1 MRSKLNLPRSLLY
14 LFLVGFY
21 SIAGGQESEN
31 LSPELDTV
39 FHHNLRV
46 FLDPNVRQINVE
58 NVITI
63 PENYEASSLRFELN
77 SDLTITD
84 ASVDV
89 SRLANLG
96 SNSIDASD
104 TTGTADASTSIY
116 SIENNSR
123 SRQIRIVYDGSIYDL
138 AEQDSE
144 EYAQSFSE
152 TTGII
157 DELGVYLNYASAW
170 VPLFGD
176 SLITFE
182 MEVEFADTASQ
193 WKAVSQG
200 DRNGENGWRSDDPME
215 EIYLIAAEFTEYSVQ
230 ADDIEVLAY
239 LRTPDS
245 NLATK
250 YMDAT
255 ERYLNLYEPL
265 LGEYP
270 FSKFAL
276 VENFWETGYGMPSF
290 TLLGEQ
296 IIRFPFILESSYPH
310 EILHNWWG
318 NSVYP
323 DYASGNWSE
332 GLTAYLAD
340 HLFRAINGTGH
351 EYRKEMLARYKNYV
365 SEASDFPLTEFTS
378 RNSAASQAVG
388 YGKTLMLWHMLRSEL
403 GDDLFVQ
410 GLRML
415 YSEYKYKR
423 TSFSDIERLFSSISG
438 IDLSLFFDQ
447 WVNRAGAPELSI
459 SVEEANSNR
468 ARIIFAQTHFDDPYF
483 LKVPVA
489 IFYKDEEE
497 PQLFDVDLS
506 QKLEGFFVENY
517 DRLEAVLVDPY
528 FDVFRQLDREETPPT
543 VGELFGSSR
552 IVFILPDDNRQHW
565 VRLAEEFGGR
575 SDFEIM
581 YADSI
586 KSLPED
592 RSVWVLGSDNPF
604 RDEIFSAT
612 SLYGVTNID
621 DGIRIAGGEVEH
633 ENRSTV
639 IIGRH
644 PSNAELAVG
653 WIHVDEMIAMPGMI
667 EKLPH
672 YGKYSYLSFT
682 GSEPTNDVKGVWSS
696 PDSPMQWVKDGSDF
710 SIDPA
715 TLPTQKTLTNL
726 PPKYLPDRLSRHVN
740 ELTDEEMQ
748 GRGIGTS
755 GIGKAADYIT
765 EQFRGAGLEPINGSY
780 QQKWVQ
786 SVLGSEKI
794 ELTNVV
800 GIIRG
805 VNEDIK
811 ANPVIIGAHYDHIGV
826 DENGILYPG
835 ADDNAS
841 GISILIEVA
850 AKLSRAYT
858 PQRPIMFV
866 AFSGEESGMLGSQHL
881 IDNPL
886 EGFASEDYFAMIN
899 LDAVGRLEGKTLQIF
914 GTESAYEWPFIAQ
927 GIGFTIGVQ
936 AEFLA
941 ETIASG
947 DHVSFLNAGIPA
959 IHLFSGIHLDFHEP
973 SDTANKLDF
982 LGMSDI
988 ALWLEEAAAYLGDRA
1003 DPLRVNLENAK
1014 QIEVQSQ
1021 PSERSASLGTVPD
1034 FAYSGEGVRISGVTP
1049 DGAADEAG
1057 LKAQDILL
1065 NYNGEEIEDMQSY
1078 SNFLRQSA
1086 PGETIAIDIRR
1097 DGEMISIEAT
1107 LKAR

>member
-1 MRSKLNLPRSLLY
+1 MNLQRSLLY
-14 LFLVGFY
+14 VFFVGLY
-21 SIAGGQESEN
+21 SIAGAQESKN
-31 LSPELDTV
+31 LRSEPDSV
-39 FHHNLRV
+39 FHHNLKV
-46 FLDPNVRQINVE
+46 FLDPKSRQINVE
-58 NVITI
+58 DIITI
-63 PENYEASSLRFELN
+63 PDSYRTNVQQFVLN
-77 SDLTITD
+77 SALTITD

-89 SRLANLG
+89 SRLSNLG
-96 SNSIDASD
+96 SGSSD
-104 TTGTADASTSIY
+104 GDDTVGVLGASTSTY
-116 SIENNSR
+116 SIRGNTR
-123 SRQIRIVYDGSIYDL
+123 SRQIRVAYNGSIYDL
-138 AEQDSE
+138 AEQNSE

-152 TTGII
+152 TSGII
-157 DELGVYLNYASAW
+157 DELGVYLNYASVW

-176 SLITFE
+176 SFITFE
-182 MEVEFADTASQ
+182 MEVEFADNASQ
-193 WKAVSQG
+193 WIAVSQG
-200 DRNGENGWRSDDPME
+200 DRNGENGWKSDDPME

-239 LRTPDS
+239 LRTPDP

-365 SEASDFPLTEFTS
+365 SDASDFPLTEFTS
-378 RNSAASQAVG
+378 RNSAASQAIG
-388 YGKTLMLWHMLRSEL
+388 YGKTLMLWHMLRLEL
-403 GDDLFVQ
+403 GDELFIQ
-410 GLRML
+410 GLRAL

-423 TSFSDIERLFSSISG
+423 TSFADIEKLFSSVSG
-438 IDLSLFFDQ
+438 KDLSLFFSQ
-447 WVNRAGAPELSI
+447 WVNRVGAPELSI
-459 SVEEANSNR
+459 SVEEATSNR
-468 ARIIFAQTHFDDPYF
+468 ARITFAQTHFDDPYF

-489 IFYKDEEE
+489 IFYEGEEE

-517 DRLEAVLVDPY
+517 DRMQAVLVDPY

-552 IVFILPDDNRQHW
+552 IAFILPDDNRQHW

-575 SDFEIM
+575 SDFEIL
-581 YADSI
+581 YADDI
-586 KSLPED
+586 QSLPED

-604 RDEIFSAT
+604 QGEIFSAT
-612 SLYGVTNID
+612 NLYGVANID
-621 DGIRIAGGEVEH
+621 DGIQIAGGEVEY

-644 PSNAELAVG
+644 PSDSELAVG
-653 WIHVDEMIAMPGMI
+653 WIHVDNMIAMPGMI

-696 PDSPMQWVKDGSDF
+696 PNSPMQWVKDGSSF
-710 SIDPA
+710 GVDPES
-715 TLPTQKTLTNL
+715 LPAQNTLTTL
-726 PPKYLPDRLSRHVN
+726 PPKYLPERLSRHVT
-740 ELTDEEMQ
+740 ELTSEKMQ
-748 GRGIGTS
+748 GRAIGSTGIE
-755 GIGKAADYIT
+755 KAATYIS
-765 EQFRGAGLEPINGSY
+765 EQFRMAGLEPINGSY
-780 QQKWVQ
+780 LQKWFQ
-786 SVLGSEKI
+786 EIEGSENI

-805 VNEDIK
+805 VNKEVEGQ
-811 ANPVIIGAHYDHIGV
+811 PVIIGAHYDHIGI
-826 DENGILYPG
+826 DESGVLHPG

-858 PQRPIMFV
+858 PQRPIIFI
-866 AFSGEESGMLGSQHL
+866 AFSGEESGLLGSRYL
-881 IDNPL
+881 IDNSL
-886 EGFASEDYFAMIN
+886 EGFASEDYFAMVN
-899 LDAVGRLEGKTLQIF
+899 LDSVGRLDGKDLQIF
-914 GTESAYEWPFIAQ
+914 GSESAYEWPFIAQ

-936 AEFLA
+936 SEFLT

-959 IHLFSGIHLDFHEP
+959 IHLFSGMHLDFHQP
-973 SDTANKLDF
+973 SDTLDKLD
-982 LGMSDI
+982 LVGMSNV
-988 ALWLEEAAAYLGDRA
+988 ALWVEEASAYLGDRT
-1003 DPLRVNLENAK
+1003 DPLRVNLENAR
-1014 QIEVQSQ
+1014 QVEVQTQ
-1021 PSERSASLGTVPD
+1021 TSERSASLGTVPD

-1049 DGAADEAG
+1049 GGAAEEAG
-1057 LKAQDILL
+1057 LQALDVLL
-1065 NYNGEEIEDMQSY
+1065 NYDGETIEDMQSY
-1078 SNFLRQSA
+1078 SNLLRESE
-1086 PGETIAIDIRR
+1086 PGDTIAIDVLR
-1097 DGEMISIEAT
+1097 DGQTISIEAT

>member
-1 MRSKLNLPRSLLY
+1 MNLQRSLLY
-14 LFLVGFY
+14 ILFVGLF
-21 SIAGGQESEN
+21 SIAGAQESEN
-31 LSPELDTV
+31 LTSEPDSV
-39 FHHNLRV
+39 FHHNLKI
-46 FLDPNVRQINVE
+46 FLDPKSRLISVE
-58 NVITI
+58 DTITI
-63 PENYEASSLRFELN
+63 PESYRTSVQQFVLN
-77 SDLTITD
+77 SALTITD

-89 SRLANLG
+89 SRLSNLG
-96 SNSIDASD
+96 SNSPDGDNTI
-104 TTGTADASTSIY
+104 GGLGASTSTY
-116 SIENNSR
+116 SIRGNTR
-123 SRQIRIVYDGSIYDL
+123 SRQIRVAYNGSIYDL
-138 AEQDSE
+138 AEQNSE

-152 TTGII
+152 TSGII
-157 DELGVYLNYASAW
+157 DELGVYLNYASVW

-176 SLITFE
+176 SFITFE
-182 MEVEFADTASQ
+182 MEVEFADNASQ
-193 WKAVSQG
+193 WIAVSQG
-200 DRNGENGWRSDDPME
+200 DRNGENGWKSNDPME

-230 ADDIEVLAY
+230 ADDVEVLAY
-239 LRTPDS
+239 LRTPDI

-365 SEASDFPLTEFTS
+365 SDASDFPLTEFTS
-378 RNSAASQAVG
+378 RNSAASQAIG

-403 GDDLFVQ
+403 GDELFIQ
-410 GLRML
+410 GLRTL

-423 TSFSDIERLFSSISG
+423 ASFADIENLFSSISG
-438 IDLSLFFDQ
+438 TDLSAFFDQ
-447 WVNRAGAPELSI
+447 WVNRVGAPELSI
-459 SVEEANSNR
+459 SVEEATSNR

-489 IFYKDEEE
+489 IFYEGEEE

-517 DRLEAVLVDPY
+517 DRMQAVLVDPY

-552 IVFILPDDNRQHW
+552 VAFILPDGNRQHW

-575 SDFEIM
+575 SDFEIL
-581 YADSI
+581 YADAI
-586 KSLPED
+586 QSLPED

-604 RDEIFSAT
+604 RGEIFSAT
-612 SLYGVTNID
+612 NLYGVANID
-621 DGIRIAGGEVEH
+621 DGIQIAGGEVEY

-644 PSNAELAVG
+644 PSDSELAVG
-653 WIHVDEMIAMPGMI
+653 WIHVDDMIAMPGMI

-696 PDSPMQWVKDGSDF
+696 PNSPMQWVKDGNSF
-710 SIDPA
+710 GIDPES
-715 TLPTQKTLTNL
+715 LPAQNTLTTL
-726 PPKYLPDRLSRHVN
+726 PPKYLPERLSRHVT
-740 ELTDEEMQ
+740 ELTSEKMQ
-748 GRGIGTS
+748 GRAIGSTGIE
-755 GIGKAADYIT
+755 KAATYIS
-765 EQFRGAGLEPINGSY
+765 EQFRMAGLEPINGSY
-780 QQKWVQ
+780 LQKWFQ
-786 SVLGSEKI
+786 EIEGSENI

-805 VNEDIK
+805 VNKEVEGQ
-811 ANPVIIGAHYDHIGV
+811 PVIIGAHYDHIGI
-826 DENGILYPG
+826 DESGVLHPG

-858 PQRPIMFV
+858 PQRPIIFI
-866 AFSGEESGMLGSQHL
+866 AFSGEESGLLGSKYL
-881 IDNPL
+881 IENSL
-886 EGFASEDYFAMIN
+886 EGFASEDYFAMVN
-899 LDAVGRLEGKTLQIF
+899 LDSVGRLDGKDLQIF
-914 GTESAYEWPFIAQ
+914 GSESAYEWPFIAQ

-936 AEFLA
+936 SEFLT

-959 IHLFSGIHLDFHEP
+959 IHLFSGMHLDFHQP
-973 SDTANKLDF
+973 SDTLDKLD
-982 LGMSDI
+982 LVGMSNV
-988 ALWLEEAAAYLGDRA
+988 ALWVEEASAYLGDRT
-1003 DPLRVNLENAK
+1003 DPLRVNLENAR
-1014 QIEVQSQ
+1014 QVDVQTQ
-1021 PSERSASLGTVPD
+1021 TSERSASLGTVPD

-1049 DGAADEAG
+1049 GGAAEEAG
-1057 LKAQDILL
+1057 LQALDVLL
-1065 NYNGEEIEDMQSY
+1065 NYDGETIEDMQSY
-1078 SNFLRQSA
+1078 SNLLRESE
-1086 PGETIAIDIRR
+1086 PGDTIAIDVLR
-1097 DGEMISIEAT
+1097 DGQTISIEAT